1 MQNSTWSTH
10 TESARVWQ
18 ENGIAFAPFFLL
30 KILNCLGNSVLSRDE
45 QQFKTCHRFGLHL
58 MCILPIVLLFGEYTT
73 VTWRSGH
80 PTITFVT
87 CTDAKICSIA
97 QHHCL
102 PLVCALLP
110 HAQGHCAFFMLSA
123 FPESQARTI
132 PQVSMLP
139 FIGNNL
145 SHLQNV
151 SRSERREED

>member
-1 MQNSTWSTH
+1 
-10 TESARVWQ
+10 
-18 ENGIAFAPFFLL
+18 
-30 KILNCLGNSVLSRDE
+30 
-45 QQFKTCHRFGLHL
+45 

-73 VTWRSGH
+73 VTWRHGH

-110 HAQGHCAFFMLSA
+110 RVQGHCAFFMLSA

-132 PQVSMLP
+132 PQVCCLKAKEERKTDQQQDGKDRVGKS
-139 FIGNNL
+139 L
-145 SHLQNV
+145 SAA
-151 SRSERREED
+151 